1 MIEDVNITNKD
12 TQYRM
17 KNQNYILGTLCELE
31 IDDCENHACQ
41 NDATCIDGNSQFTCQ
56 CVIGFS

>member
-1 MIEDVNITNKD
+1 
-12 TQYRM
+12 M